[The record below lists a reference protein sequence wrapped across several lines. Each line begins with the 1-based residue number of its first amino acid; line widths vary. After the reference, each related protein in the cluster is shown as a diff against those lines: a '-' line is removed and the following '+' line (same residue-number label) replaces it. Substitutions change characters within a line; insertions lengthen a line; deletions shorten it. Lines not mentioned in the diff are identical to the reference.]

1 MMLTNFHFLRPE
13 WFFAFLPLLVC
24 WFFLGRRQRQQQA
37 WSTICDPHLLAHLVR
52 DVGKSKRQAA
62 SFSLFISIFCVIVSL
77 AGPCWSK
84 FPVPTYHSIIP
95 RVIVLDMSDAMLA
108 HDLAPDRFT
117 RAKFKLHDLLT
128 REENI
133 GQLGLVVFTDE
144 PFIVSPLT
152 DDAKT
157 IDVLL
162 QSLTLDA
169 MPVNGYRLDLAL
181 NQAAQ
186 LIVQAGFNQGQI
198 LVLTA
203 ETPNVSAIDKAAMLS
218 RDGMNISVIPIRAK
232 TTVTN
237 PLFERLAEAGGG
249 MVTPLSDNRDDLDA
263 WLQLKTRQHTDYL
276 REHENL
282 PVWRDEGRWFLIP
295 ALLFMLPV
303 FRRGWLQRVVL

>member
-232 TTVTN
+232 TTATN
-237 PLFERLAEAGGG
+237 PLFERLATAGGG
-249 MVTPLSDNRDDLDA
+249 IMMPLSDNRNDLDA
-263 WLQLKTRQHTDYL
+263 WLQLKTQQHSDYL
-276 REHENL
+276 RDHENL

-295 ALLFMLPV
+295 ALLLMLPV
-303 FRRGWLQRVVL
+303 FRRGWLQRVAL